1 MSQGASAY
9 PVSLL
14 LDRIITEAGC
24 SRYEF
29 IQALGYRDVY
39 RGLRRLD
46 ALEKGEGHPR
56 IIKQIA
62 AAYPAIAQDLKLAI
76 AATSVIKKAETE
88 AAWLGWCKAQQES
101 FTPYIHIEGETTI
114 PRGITLFG
122 VSGGKWNLIELP
134 QSLLDLP
141 LEEQLATLPE
151 LMHAYR
157 RRYNGQCPFFGE
169 LTGFKFVRC
178 LDHFRFDKDGNF
190 IECVQKPFRRGVAF
204 VELR

>member
-134 QSLLDLP
+134 QSD
-141 LEEQLATLPE
+141 A
-151 LMHAYR
+151 
-157 RRYNGQCPFFGE
+157 
-169 LTGFKFVRC
+169 
-178 LDHFRFDKDGNF
+178 
-190 IECVQKPFRRGVAF
+190 CVQTAVQRAVSILWRADGFQVCALPGPFSVRQGRQLHRVRSEDVSPWCGPRGA
-204 VELR
+204 

>member
-1 MSQGASAY
+1 MWAASAVNQVSPECAKGVHHVSGRFGI

-88 AAWLGWCKAQQES
+88 TAWLGWCKAQQES
-101 FTPYIHIEGETTI
+101 FTPYI
-114 PRGITLFG
+114 
-122 VSGGKWNLIELP
+122 
-134 QSLLDLP
+134 
-141 LEEQLATLPE
+141 
-151 LMHAYR
+151 
-157 RRYNGQCPFFGE
+157 
-169 LTGFKFVRC
+169 LTSKAK
-178 LDHFRFDKDGNF
+178 LRFLG
-190 IECVQKPFRRGVAF
+190 A
-204 VELR
+204 

>member
-1 MSQGASAY
+1 M
-9 PVSLL
+9 
-14 LDRIITEAGC
+14 
-24 SRYEF
+24 
-29 IQALGYRDVY
+29 
-39 RGLRRLD
+39 
-46 ALEKGEGHPR
+46 
-56 IIKQIA
+56 
-62 AAYPAIAQDLKLAI
+62 
-76 AATSVIKKAETE
+76 
-88 AAWLGWCKAQQES
+88 
-101 FTPYIHIEGETTI
+101 
-114 PRGITLFG
+114 FG

-190 IECVQKPFRRGVAF
+190 IECVQKTFRRGVAL